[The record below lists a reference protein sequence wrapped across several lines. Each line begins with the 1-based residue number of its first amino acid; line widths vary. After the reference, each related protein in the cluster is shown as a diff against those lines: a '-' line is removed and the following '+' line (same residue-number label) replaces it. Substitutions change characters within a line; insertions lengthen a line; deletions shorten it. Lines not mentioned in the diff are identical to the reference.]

1 MRDYIDYLIYSILP
15 NGPRYLIVIYK
26 KKILLRVTLTM
37 SNMLTIDAAEFI
49 NVIYFIIQLNK
60 VGFELLFIGI
70 NGVIFNIF

>member
-1 MRDYIDYLIYSILP
+1 
-15 NGPRYLIVIYK
+15 
-26 KKILLRVTLTM
+26 LRVTLTM

-70 NGVIFNIF
+70 NFIGIIARKW